1 MDSVSSMLLFL
12 LTCTIIHHVLCS
24 FHARSKKK
32 LPPGPSILTIMR
44 NIFELYNKPQQ
55 TLAKLAD
62 LYGPIMRVKIGQ
74 GTTIMISSADMAK
87 EILQT
92 NDALLSDRTV
102 PDNTTT
108 HKHNQFSLVF
118 LPVSPLWQDLRKI
131 CHHNL
136 FSNKTLDGS
145 QDLRRKK
152 LQDLLNDMHK
162 SSLTGEAVDIGRAA
176 FKACINFLS
185 YTFVSQDFVLSL
197 DDEYKDIVSTLL
209 KAVGTPNLAD
219 FFPGLKIVDP
229 QGIRRH
235 TSNYVSK
242 VFHVLD
248 HVIDQRLKMRQEKHY
263 VTNNDMLDTL
273 LDISQQDS
281 QKMNRKQIKHL
292 LLNAAFDGGIT
303 HQLF

>member
-1 MDSVSSMLLFL
+1 MLLFL

-162 SSLTGEAVDIGRAA
+162 SSLTGDEQLILEER
-176 FKACINFLS
+176 LS
-185 YTFVSQDFVLSL
+185 RLALISYHTLCLS
-197 DDEYKDIVSTLL
+197 
-209 KAVGTPNLAD
+209 G
-219 FFPGLKIVDP
+219 FWLKIVDP

-273 LDISQQDS
+273 LDIL
-281 QKMNRKQIKHL
+281 NRI
-292 LLNAAFDGGIT
+292 ARR
-303 HQLF
+303 